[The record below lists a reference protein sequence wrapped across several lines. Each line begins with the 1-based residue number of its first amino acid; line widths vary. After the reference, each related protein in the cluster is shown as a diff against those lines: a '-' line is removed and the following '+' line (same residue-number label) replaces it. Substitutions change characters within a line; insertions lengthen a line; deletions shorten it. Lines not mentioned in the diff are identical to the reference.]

1 MASNRVRGDRKIR
14 YVILDTNAILMCFE
28 FSIDLESEIFSLI
41 GKSHIIV
48 PEPIYEELKILSNK
62 GKGNKRIKAKGAIDL
77 IKKYDIVSL
86 DYNLSGDTA
95 IFKYAKDLNAFVV
108 TNDKELRKK
117 LKNESISVIYLRGK
131 QKLVLD

>member
-28 FSIDLESEIFSLI
+28 FSIDLENEIFSLI
-41 GKSHIIV
+41 GNSHIIV
-48 PEPIYEELKILSNK
+48 PEPIYEELKILSTK

-86 DYNLSGDTA
+86 DYNLSADTA

>member
-28 FSIDLESEIFSLI
+28 FSIDLENEIFSLI
-41 GKSHIIV
+41 GNSHIIV
-48 PEPIYEELKILSNK
+48 PEPIYEELKILSTK
-62 GKGNKRIKAKGAIDL
+62 GKGNKRIKAKGAIGL

-86 DYNLSGDTA
+86 DYDLSGDTA

>member
-1 MASNRVRGDRKIR
+1 MASNRIWGDRKIR

-28 FSIDLESEIFSLI
+28 FSINLESEIFSLI
-41 GKSHIIV
+41 GNSHIIV
-48 PEPIYEELKILSNK
+48 PEPIYEELKILSTK
-62 GKGNKRIKAKGAIDL
+62 GKGNKRIKAKGAIGL

-86 DYNLSGDTA
+86 DYDLSGDTA